1 MIPFGGGQ
9 QRPCLVCVCVCVFN
23 IWPVATW
30 PPDGAQDSAA
40 LWVLTN
46 RQARPHIDP
55 SICSYCTRR
64 RRRQRPTRFTTAAD
78 DQSGPPAL
86 YSTSLTHPPHAPF
99 ALLKTKKKTR
109 RKEKQKGQLSDRCCF
124 CAFCTANNAGA
135 SGAARCPGFHND
147 NASIKAR

>member
-1 MIPFGGGQ
+1 MS
-9 QRPCLVCVCVCVFN
+9 CVCVCVCVFN
-23 IWPVATW
+23 IWTVATW

-99 ALLKTKKKTR
+99 ALLKTKKKHAEKKNKRGNYPIDAVSALSARRIMQVPVAPLGARDSIMTTR
-109 RKEKQKGQLSDRCCF
+109 L
-124 CAFCTANNAGA
+124 
-135 SGAARCPGFHND
+135 
-147 NASIKAR
+147 